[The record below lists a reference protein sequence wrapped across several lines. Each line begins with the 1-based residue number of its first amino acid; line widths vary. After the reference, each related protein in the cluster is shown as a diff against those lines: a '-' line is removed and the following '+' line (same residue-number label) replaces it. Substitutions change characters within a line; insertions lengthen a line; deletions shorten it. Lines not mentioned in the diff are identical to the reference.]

1 MDGSADSLII
11 DSGNHGTC
19 CVYSFSFQTA
29 LRWNKE
35 RETVDITETGKIS
48 GARSRILKVLRSLT
62 KRRS

>member
-35 RETVDITETGKIS
+35 RETVDATETGKTMS
-48 GARSRILKVLRSLT
+48 CA
-62 KRRS
+62 